1 MSSNRHKTTMCNLCG
16 KVMRGDNLKKHKIKK
31 HSNSD
36 TSLHHA
42 EVHQPIAD
50 IVIDN
55 QHNDEVKAKD
65 SEIEELDHTPLH
77 KDTNLKF
84 NNFALIVKKMM
95 KLINF
100 FLRLQ

>member
-42 EVHQPIAD
+42 EVHLPIAD
-50 IVIDN
+50 IVIGN
-55 QHNDEVKAKD
+55 QHNDEVEAKD
-65 SEIEELDHTPLH
+65 SEIEEEED
-77 KDTNLKF
+77 KKIF
-84 NNFALIVKKMM
+84 MVKTVAFIQSNMFTEMSNWLTYLLMM
-95 KLINF
+95 
-100 FLRLQ
+100 